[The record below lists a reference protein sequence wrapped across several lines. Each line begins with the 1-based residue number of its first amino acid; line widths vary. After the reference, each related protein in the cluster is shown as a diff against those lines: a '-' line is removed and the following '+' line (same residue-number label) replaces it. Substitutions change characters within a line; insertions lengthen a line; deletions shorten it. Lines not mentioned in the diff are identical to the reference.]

1 MFRELG
7 QLHGRRPRPEPRELT
22 SRGVELKVGHP
33 ATLCCGKCTPKPQWL
48 PTGAKFSLVLLI
60 HCWLEGGPPV
70 IWTPEPR
77 GRVWPVWTLVLK
89 CGSEMTQITSAHLV
103 LVKQPTLVK
112 GLHRISK
119 AESGTG
125 LVLPQREEQPRL
137 RHNLWGPGQGW
148 GWGWGWG
155 RRFAGPRVP
164 ACRSGGWSALIQGQQ
179 RPFRDFLRKE
189 PKEAKPS
196 KSQSQRTQ
204 QKQALNDQV

>member
-148 GWGWGWG
+148 GWGWGCG
-155 RRFAGPRVP
+155 VGKEIRRSPCPGLQI
-164 ACRSGGWSALIQGQQ
+164 GWVVCPHPGAAEALSVLPEEG
-179 RPFRDFLRKE
+179 
-189 PKEAKPS
+189 
-196 KSQSQRTQ
+196 T
-204 QKQALNDQV
+204 